1 MLVIHLDVRE
11 LSLRL
16 QAFYVLK
23 DFFTV
28 YIEATEDYG
37 EQLAHHESVGINA
50 CIVGGSWTLNR

>member
-16 QAFYVLK
+16 KAFYVLK

-37 EQLAHHESVGINA
+37 EQLAHHECVCINA
-50 CIVGGSWTLNR
+50 CIVGGSWTLN